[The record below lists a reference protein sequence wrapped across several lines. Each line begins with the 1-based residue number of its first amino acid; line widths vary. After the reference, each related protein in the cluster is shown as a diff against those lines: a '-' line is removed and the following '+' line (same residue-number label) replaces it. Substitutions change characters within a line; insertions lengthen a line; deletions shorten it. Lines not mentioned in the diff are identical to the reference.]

1 MSARYYI
8 ENGDTVSE
16 PMSLDWDGALVAFLF
31 FDGSGDPV
39 GVSGMPAV
47 YQSLYDA
54 GDIWKP
60 VYPFATG
67 EWRFNG
73 PASRVRVDLSGVTGF
88 ASYRVIVW
96 RTADPMS
103 LIPDGAYT
111 GLRALVTQPYTE
123 ANVKNGLQF
132 YIRAV
137 WNKAGPIPAGETRKS
152 WVSVG
157 DSPLIVKLRIVEF
170 DAEELRLDIYS
181 GPTGVTGGQVITPRN
196 YNRVNA
202 LPTVLQAKKNVSTVS
217 DGTPFDP
224 DDPEHFFGS
233 ANAPQRNPG
242 ALPQGR
248 ERILP
253 ANSEFIVAFTNT
265 GIGNAR
271 VQYFLDFYQG
281 GTDLP
286 IRPQ

>member
-1 MSARYYI
+1 MSARYFI
-8 ENGDTVSE
+8 ENGETIS
-16 PMSLDWDGALVAFLF
+16 PTMSFDWDGALVAFMF
-31 FDGSGDPV
+31 YDGAGLPV
-39 GVSGMPAV
+39 AVSGMPQV
-47 YQSLYDA
+47 FQSLYPI
-54 GDIWKP
+54 GDVWKP

-73 PASRVRVDLSGVTGF
+73 PASRVRISLTGVTGYVT
-88 ASYRVIVW
+88 YRVLVW
-96 RTADPMS
+96 RTNDPMP
-103 LIPDGAYT
+103 LIPDGSYT

-132 YIRAV
+132 YLRAV
-137 WNKAGPIPAGETRKS
+137 YPKASPIPAGETRKI

-157 DSPLIVKLRIVEF
+157 DSPLIIKLRIVEF

-181 GPTGVTGGQVITPRN
+181 GPTGVTGGTTITPRN
-196 YNRVNA
+196 YNRVSPQPGLITA
-202 LPTVLQAKKNVSTVS
+202 RKGVTTTS

-224 DDPEHFFGS
+224 DDPEYFFGAS
-233 ANAPQRNPG
+233 NSPQRNPG
-242 ALPQGR
+242 SLPQGR

-253 ANSEFIVAFTNT
+253 ANVAFIVAFTNT
-265 GIGNAR
+265 GTGNAR

>member
-8 ENGDTVSE
+8 EDGNTISPV
-16 PMSLDWDGALVAFLF
+16 MSFDWDGAMVAFLF
-31 FDGSGDPV
+31 FDGAGLPV
-39 GVSGMPAV
+39 DVSGMPTV
-47 YQSLYDA
+47 YRSLYDE
-54 GDIWKP
+54 GDIWKQ
-60 VYPFATG
+60 VYAFSTG

-73 PASRVRVDLSGVTGF
+73 PAARVRIDLTGVTGYV
-88 ASYRVIVW
+88 SYQAVIV
-96 RTADPMS
+96 RTDDPMT
-103 LIPDGAYT
+103 LIPDGAYV

-137 WNKAGPIPAGETRKS
+137 WNKAGPIPAGETRKI
-152 WVSVG
+152 WVSTG
-157 DSPLIVKLRIVEF
+157 NSPLIVKLRIVEF
-170 DAEELRLDIYS
+170 DAEELRLDIFA
-181 GPTGVTGGQVITPRN
+181 GPTGVTGGTTITPRN

-202 LPTVLQAKKNVSTVS
+202 LPSVLQAKKNVTTVS
-217 DGTPFDP
+217 DGTAFDP
-224 DDPEHFFGS
+224 DDPEHFFGA

-265 GIGNAR
+265 GTGNAR

-286 IRPQ
+286 INPQ